1 MVFWFF
7 QLDASSKKFETRTPT
22 QNSALEKLKFVF
34 SFFNMWSLF
43 FSHFGNCFNYRIY
56 NELFQED
63 ILMASSVFYKYKMLI
78 LVSNLSKINNH
89 ELRDK
94 SIWLPSCCAKSFK
107 FFFEIIF
114 MLVICLIVLFKNSWT
129 MFTKVC
135 ENWIRIGQVK
145 LGTWLS
151 YFLLN

>member
-1 MVFWFF
+1 MC
-7 QLDASSKKFETRTPT
+7 
-22 QNSALEKLKFVF
+22 
-34 SFFNMWSLF
+34 SLF

-78 LVSNLSKINNH
+78 LVSNFSKINNMNCGLNQYDYPH
-89 ELRDK
+89 VVLNR
-94 SIWLPSCCAKSFK
+94 SS

-135 ENWIRIGQVK
+135 ENLIRIGQVK

>member
-34 SFFNMWSLF
+34 SFFNMCSLF
-43 FSHFGNCFNYRIY
+43 FSHCFGYCFNYRIY

-107 FFFEIIF
+107 FFSRSFLCWWFVSLCYSRI
-114 MLVICLIVLFKNSWT
+114 VGPCLPKCV
-129 MFTKVC
+129 
-135 ENWIRIGQVK
+135 RI
-145 LGTWLS
+145 
-151 YFLLN
+151 